1 MRVKTAFILCA
12 GLGKRLNP
20 VTLETPK
27 PLLKLNDK
35 TMLEKCINMILE
47 LGIKKIFLNTFHLGN
62 QISEFIKNKKFP
74 IDIQIINDGNE
85 ILNTGGGILN
95 MIKNSQDENFIIFNP
110 DTLWGLNYLDEIN
123 NMQNLYFS
131 NNLENILLCVKKN
144 LSFDKN
150 LKGDFNLINHSLRKN
165 KDNDFIFIGCQILNK
180 SLFNSYKLCNFSISE
195 IWDELLNKNELNG
208 FESIN
213 KFYHLTNLET
223 FKKLQDL

>member
-20 VTLETPK
+20 ITLETPK

-95 MIKNSQDENFIIFNP
+95 MIKNSQDDNFIIFNP

-208 FESIN
+208 FESVN

>member
-20 VTLETPK
+20 MTLETPK

-150 LKGDFNLINHSLRKN
+150 LKGDFNLITHSLRKN

-208 FESIN
+208 FESVN

>member
-20 VTLETPK
+20 ITLETPK

-74 IDIQIINDGNE
+74 IDIQIIDDGNK

-208 FESIN
+208 FESVN

>member
-20 VTLETPK
+20 MTLKTPK
-27 PLLKLNDK
+27 PLLRLNDK

-208 FESIN
+208 FESVN

>member
-20 VTLETPK
+20 MTLETPK

-208 FESIN
+208 FESVN

>member
-20 VTLETPK
+20 MTLETPK

-74 IDIQIINDGNE
+74 IDVQIINDGNE

>member
-20 VTLETPK
+20 ITLETPK

-208 FESIN
+208 FESVN

>member
-20 VTLETPK
+20 MTLETPK

-208 FESIN
+208 FVNTLKTI
-213 KFYHLTNLET
+213 
-223 FKKLQDL
+223 